1 MNGNIFMPEQKGI
14 WGLMDAYEK
23 GMRSIQPHG
32 PSAHAEV
39 IKFAAEFS
47 AAEEVTQDN
56 QFYTMLMI
64 ISRGEVV
71 DMKSTTN
78 AIIEAAHLPLSIVI
92 VAVGEAD

>member
-1 MNGNIFMPEQKGI
+1 
-14 WGLMDAYEK
+14 MDAYEK
-23 GMRSIQPHG
+23 GMKNIQPHG

-47 AAEEVTQDN
+47 AIEEVSQEN
-56 QFYTMLMI
+56 QFYTVLLI
-64 ISRGEVV
+64 LSRGEVI

-78 AIIEAAHLPLSIVI
+78 AIIEAAHLPLSIII

>member
-14 WGLMDAYEK
+14 WGLMEAYEK

-32 PSAHAEV
+32 PAAHAEV

-56 QFYTMLMI
+56 
-64 ISRGEVV
+64 
-71 DMKSTTN
+71 
-78 AIIEAAHLPLSIVI
+78 
-92 VAVGEAD
+92 